1 MRARGLAKDQSA
13 DFYIRILRGGG
24 VQNGDLI
31 YMKSK
36 LRDSEEEYIGLLI
49 SQERVGSKEN
59 TSVLYDVLL
68 SDTNEIL
75 TLSDIYFEIWRI
87 E

>member
-1 MRARGLAKDQSA
+1 MQ
-13 DFYIRILRGGG
+13 I
-24 VQNGDLI
+24 GDLI

-49 SQERVGSKEN
+49 NQEVVGSEEN
-59 TSVLYDVLL
+59 NTMLYDVLL
-68 SDTNEIL
+68 ADTNEIL

>member
-1 MRARGLAKDQSA
+1 M
-13 DFYIRILRGGG
+13 
-24 VQNGDLI
+24 QNGDLI

-49 SQERVGSKEN
+49 SQEVVGSKEN
-59 TSVLYDVLL
+59 NTMLYDVLL

>member
-1 MRARGLAKDQSA
+1 M
-13 DFYIRILRGGG
+13 
-24 VQNGDLI
+24 QNGDLI